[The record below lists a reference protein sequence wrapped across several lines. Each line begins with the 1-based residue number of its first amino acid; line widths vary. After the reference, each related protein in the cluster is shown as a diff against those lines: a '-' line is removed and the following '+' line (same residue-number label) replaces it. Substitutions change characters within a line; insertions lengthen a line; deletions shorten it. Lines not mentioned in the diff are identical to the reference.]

1 MTIHLWDCFPRFLIS
16 CQTITE
22 CSLNSINSSTIFQRA
37 PDSPIDSF
45 TADTEWNYDSSLRV
59 ILHIL
64 ITNWLTWIRTV
75 AFSYQINLSNASDTF
90 FRGLWLP
97 RLIYSYFQICFT
109 RTVLGWF
116 AISYEINDLK
126 SEEVCEKIDKKIAH
140 SFGRKKS
147 NTKQT
152 RDARMT
158 WKFQRKCS

>member
-90 FRGLWLP
+90 FRGSWLP

-116 AISYEINDLK
+116 GISYEINDLK
-126 SEEVCEKIDKKIAH
+126 SEEVCEEIDKNIAH
-140 SFGRKKS
+140 LFDRKKVIQNRLVMLKIS
-147 NTKQT
+147 EKVLLVE
-152 RDARMT
+152 
-158 WKFQRKCS
+158 